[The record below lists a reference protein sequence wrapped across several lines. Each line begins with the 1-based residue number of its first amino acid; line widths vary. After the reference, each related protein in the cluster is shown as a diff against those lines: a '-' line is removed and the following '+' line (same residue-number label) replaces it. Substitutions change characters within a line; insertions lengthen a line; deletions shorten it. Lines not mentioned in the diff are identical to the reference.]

1 VDANLADKLKLS
13 RVEAD
18 QRGFLFENNPDV
30 KVFSDANF
38 ELELAVNT
46 AQFGRTFQDR

>member
-1 VDANLADKLKLS
+1 MDAKLAENLGLS
-13 RVEAD
+13 RTEAD
-18 QRGFLFENNPDV
+18 QRGFLFENNPAV

-38 ELELAVNT
+38 DLELAVNT